1 MKAIWYDEKTTIK
14 ILDILDK
21 HPEWY
26 TVDDLGFYHIT
37 KDAPEELNNFF
48 KFLNEQNRFNG
59 LLLSKFEEER
69 RVK

>member
-1 MKAIWYDEKTTIK
+1 MEAIWYDEKTTIK

-26 TVDDLGFYHIT
+26 TVDDLGFYRIT
-37 KDAPEELNNFF
+37 EKAPEELNNFF

-59 LLLSKFEEER
+59 LLFSKFKEEGR
-69 RVK
+69 IR